1 MKSVCGEKRP
11 ETKQDPFIEARRV
24 LLEIVTRVRTSPTPS
39 SMPQRAV
46 STTGL
51 LDLAGG
57 DPIWDIG
64 HAMRGVTKTSRRGRR
79 SSKDVKVELL
89 RNVPLFSACSKRD
102 LRRIAG
108 LVEEM
113 DVSDRSVLIRQGE
126 PGRDCFVIAEGK
138 AKATVR
144 GSGTSWLGPGDV
156 VGEMSLLDQ
165 APRAATVTAW
175 TDMHLLVLTPR
186 NFSALIAEF
195 PPVARRIMAALAG
208 RVRETEARQPSLASH
223 LQASR

>member
-1 MKSVCGEKRP
+1 MTG
-11 ETKQDPFIEARRV
+11 EAR
-24 LLEIVTRVRTSPTPS
+24 S
-39 SMPQRAV
+39 SQ
-46 STTGL
+46 
-51 LDLAGG
+51 
-57 DPIWDIG
+57 
-64 HAMRGVTKTSRRGRR
+64 RGRR
-79 SSKDVKVELL
+79 SKAAKVELL
-89 RNVPLFSACSKRD
+89 RNVPLFSACTDRD

-113 DVSDRSVLIRQGE
+113 DVRDRTVLIRQGE
-126 PGRDCFVIAEGK
+126 PGRECFVIAEGK

-144 GSGTSWLGPGDV
+144 GSGSASLGPGDV

-186 NFSALIAEF
+186 NFSALIEEF

-208 RVRETEARQPSLASH
+208 RVREAETRQPLAPH

>member
-1 MKSVCGEKRP
+1 MTGG
-11 ETKQDPFIEARRV
+11 
-24 LLEIVTRVRTSPTPS
+24 TR
-39 SMPQRAV
+39 
-46 STTGL
+46 
-51 LDLAGG
+51 
-57 DPIWDIG
+57 
-64 HAMRGVTKTSRRGRR
+64 TSRRGRR
-79 SSKDVKVELL
+79 SKDAKVELL
-89 RNVPLFSACSKRD
+89 SSVPLFSACSQRD

-108 LVEEM
+108 LVDEM
-113 DVSDRSVLIRQGE
+113 DVPDRSVLIRQGD

-144 GSGTSWLGPGDV
+144 GSGTTWLGPGDV

-175 TDMHLLVLTPR
+175 TDMQVLVLTSR
-186 NFSALIAEF
+186 NFSALIEEF

-208 RVRETEARQPSLASH
+208 RVRAAEARQPSLAPH